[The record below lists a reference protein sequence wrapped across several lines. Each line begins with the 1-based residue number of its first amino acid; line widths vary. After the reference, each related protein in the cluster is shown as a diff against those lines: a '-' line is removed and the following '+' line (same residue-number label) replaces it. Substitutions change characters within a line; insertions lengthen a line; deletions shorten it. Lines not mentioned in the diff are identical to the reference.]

1 MSKAIKFKVIK
12 PNLQILLKLNLST
25 VDWIDEAKLLK
36 ETLVIFK
43 STVNLK
49 KKGKLKSKVQ
59 EFSRLFESRRLK
71 CLNKICR

>member
-36 ETLVIFK
+36 ETLVTFK

-49 KKGKLKSKVQ
+49 KKKETQIKGT
-59 EFSRLFESRRLK
+59 R
-71 CLNKICR
+71 I